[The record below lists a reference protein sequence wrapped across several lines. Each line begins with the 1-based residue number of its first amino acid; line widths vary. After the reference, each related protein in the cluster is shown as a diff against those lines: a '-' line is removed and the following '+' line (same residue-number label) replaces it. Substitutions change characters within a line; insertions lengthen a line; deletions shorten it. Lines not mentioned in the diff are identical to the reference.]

1 MQLSLANE
9 KLSIEFE
16 WYEQL
21 WAVRFDRV
29 MEISIAHIQ
38 TVSTAKPQCNW
49 AAVRAP
55 GTFVPGIIKAGTYY
69 TKQGKEFWYVTDDK
83 NYLTLELQD
92 EPYRRVIITIPDH
105 RYWYDR
111 IDCLLDPRSDRQ
123 I

>member
-1 MQLSLANE
+1 MQLSLE
-9 KLSIEFE
+9 DDKLSIEFE

-29 MEISIAHIQ
+29 IEISIAHIQ
-38 TVSTAKPQCNW
+38 TVSTAEPQCNW

-55 GTFVPGIIKAGTYY
+55 GTFVPGIIKAGSYY

-92 EPYRRVIITIPDH
+92 ESYRRVIVTIPES
-105 RYWYDR
+105 RSWFDR
-111 IDCLLDPRSDRQ
+111 IDRILEQRSDR
-123 I
+123 

>member
-38 TVSTAKPQCNW
+38 AVSTAEPQSDW
-49 AAVRAP
+49 TQVRAP

-105 RYWYDR
+105 RSWYDR